1 MYIYTSCSNDSRFL
15 LIKIQYIGTK
25 LNESEANIVF
35 KNMDERTL
43 SSLFCLDFFKTNLS
57 NFFLNDLHVFSN

>member
-15 LIKIQYIGTK
+15 LLKIQYIGTK

-43 SSLFCLDFFKTNLS
+43 SS
-57 NFFLNDLHVFSN
+57 